1 MAEKF
6 SLKWNDF
13 NSNVS
18 HTFSS
23 LRDQQDFYDVT
34 LVSDDQEQFSAH
46 KIVLSACSEYFG
58 NILKKNKHSHPLLC
72 LDGISSKEL
81 NCLLDYVYHGEAKV
95 FQDDLERFLQI
106 AERMKMKGLIDDHK
120 ENHSNKQTTKIM
132 NEKGSIFRTFKNEE
146 LDNESIFGTFKNKE
160 VENENQE
167 TDKILTSV
175 EIPNSSL
182 VKFDTTYPD
191 EVKEKIEELIDHV
204 AANSYICRKCG
215 KHQKRKDVMRKHI
228 ETHMEGLSYPC
239 NLCGKT
245 FRSKNAL
252 ITHTYKQRCSF

>member
-1 MAEKF
+1 M
-6 SLKWNDF
+6 
-13 NSNVS
+13 
-18 HTFSS
+18 
-23 LRDQQDFYDVT
+23 
-34 LVSDDQEQFSAH
+34 
-46 KIVLSACSEYFG
+46 G
-58 NILKKNKHSHPLLC
+58 
-72 LDGISSKEL
+72 
-81 NCLLDYVYHGEAKV
+81 
-95 FQDDLERFLQI
+95 
-106 AERMKMKGLIDDHK
+106 KMKGLIDDHK
-120 ENHSNKQTTKIM
+120 ENNSNKQTTKIL
-132 NEKGSIFRTFKNEE
+132 N
-146 LDNESIFGTFKNKE
+146 
-160 VENENQE
+160 
-167 TDKILTSV
+167 SV

-252 ITHTYKQRCSF
+252 ITHTYKQRCSV